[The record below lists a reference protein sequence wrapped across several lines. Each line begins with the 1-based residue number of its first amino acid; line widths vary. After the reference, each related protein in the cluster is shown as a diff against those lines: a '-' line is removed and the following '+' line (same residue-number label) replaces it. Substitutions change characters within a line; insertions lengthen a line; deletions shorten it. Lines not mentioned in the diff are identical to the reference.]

1 MHVLHDR
8 SWEMDGE
15 TPSLPNAAKGMTATR
30 HPFRLLLP
38 IAPPRPSRAAIPG
51 RDRVLS
57 VPVCL
62 IGELREWTVRHHPY
76 QVQPT
81 EWTATRHLY
90 QMQFGSRK
98 VGMRACR
105 ANSETEADDFTIL

>member
-1 MHVLHDR
+1 MQQRLR
-8 SWEMDGE
+8 
-15 TPSLPNAAKGMTATR
+15 LPTKT
-30 HPFRLLLP
+30 
-38 IAPPRPSRAAIPG
+38 PRPSRAAIPG

-76 QVQPT
+76 QMQLREWTVRHHPYQMQPR
-81 EWTATRHLY
+81 EWTATLHPY

-98 VGMRACR
+98 VGIRACR
-105 ANSETEADDFTIL
+105 ANSETKADDFTIL